1 MKICIIHNLYEPY
14 ARGGAEQVVK
24 ATIDFLL
31 SLGHEVVLITA
42 TPEKEKIV
50 EKSGLKIFYLK
61 QNNIFSY
68 FELSNHNFLTKFVW
82 HILNIFNFA
91 IAKKVFEI
99 LQEEKIELVH
109 THNLMGLS
117 FLIPK
122 KIRKLKIKHIHTVHD
137 VQLVEPSGII
147 IKNKENSWRYKC
159 LLMQLNIWL
168 MKKMI
173 GSPDLVISP
182 SQFLLDFY
190 KGKGYFGKSE
200 LKSLANPLT
209 LNIQNNFVKE
219 KHNGFNFLYLGQIE
233 KHKGIFELL
242 AAFSKIKNATL
253 YVVGDGVSLP
263 ELKNRFVDLENVIFY
278 GSKSREELVDIF
290 AKMDVMIFPSLCYEN
305 YPAVIFE
312 SLFFEVPVLSVNHS
326 SLPEF
331 IKEGKNGWF
340 FDIGKEDDLLEKI
353 KYCIENKEEVDVISK
368 KIGDN
373 KKSFKENN
381 LSLLFDEYKKIIS

>member
-147 IKNKENSWRYKC
+147 IKDKENSWRYKC

-182 SQFLLDFY
+182 SRFL
-190 KGKGYFGKSE
+190 
-200 LKSLANPLT
+200 
-209 LNIQNNFVKE
+209 
-219 KHNGFNFLYLGQIE
+219 
-233 KHKGIFELL
+233 
-242 AAFSKIKNATL
+242 
-253 YVVGDGVSLP
+253 
-263 ELKNRFVDLENVIFY
+263 
-278 GSKSREELVDIF
+278 
-290 AKMDVMIFPSLCYEN
+290 
-305 YPAVIFE
+305 
-312 SLFFEVPVLSVNHS
+312 
-326 SLPEF
+326 
-331 IKEGKNGWF
+331 
-340 FDIGKEDDLLEKI
+340 
-353 KYCIENKEEVDVISK
+353 
-368 KIGDN
+368 
-373 KKSFKENN
+373 
-381 LSLLFDEYKKIIS
+381 